1 MENLTAEV
9 ASGVLETRLPGMDH
23 TDCTDPDVPP
33 RLPLEEWPPL
43 RTQAELHHH
52 WRALM
57 GPLGFTF
64 RRLWLLFLEPDDR
77 VVPHI
82 TEIDDVPEEPRAEEV
97 DSLMAM
103 CAHVQQADRVGRVAI
118 LLSRPGRGALCA
130 SDLRWGRALVDSARR
145 AGVRLAP
152 LHLAN
157 DEVLVPL
164 TGDDLIESRAG
175 AR

>member
-1 MENLTAEV
+1 MDDTA
-9 ASGVLETRLPGMDH
+9 PHD
-23 TDCTDPDVPP
+23 DDIPP
-33 RLPLEEWPPL
+33 RLPVDQWPPL
-43 RTQAELHHH
+43 RTQADLHHH
-52 WRALM
+52 WRGLM

-82 TEIDDVPEEPRAEEV
+82 TEIDDIPEEPRAEDV

-103 CAHVQQADRVGRVAI
+103 CAHVQQADRIGRVAI

-130 SDLRWGRALVDSARR
+130 SDRRWGRALLASARR
-145 AGVRLAP
+145 TGVRLAP

-164 TGDDLIESRAG
+164 TGDDLIGSGSTGR
-175 AR
+175 

>member
-1 MENLTAEV
+1 
-9 ASGVLETRLPGMDH
+9 MDD
-23 TDCTDPDVPP
+23 TSAYDADLPP
-33 RLPLEEWPPL
+33 RLPLDEWPPL

-52 WRALM
+52 WRGLM

-64 RRLWLLFLEPDDR
+64 RRLWLLFLDPDDR
-77 VVPHI
+77 VVPHVA
-82 TEIDDVPEEPRAEEV
+82 EIDDIPEEPRTEEV
-97 DSLMAM
+97 DALMAM
-103 CAHVQQADRVGRVAI
+103 CAHVQQADRIARVAI
-118 LLSRPGRGALCA
+118 LLSRPGRGALCT
-130 SDLRWGRALVDSARR
+130 SDRRWGWALDGSARR

-164 TGDDLIESRAG
+164 TGDDLLESRAG